1 MIPPP
6 TITTRAC
13 CGRVF
18 GTAVA
23 SLRRGNRCGGAA
35 RMGRADL
42 ADPLSEPILPRRWT
56 QARIAAC
63 PHHRVDIIHRVQSL
77 FSPKAG
83 SREPVKKVW
92 SGESGTSAQR
102 ATSLSLPTVPS
113 ATATPNR
120 EALTTRGEDYA
131 DYQNGWLRQ
140 PISFRSSEIRSVLC
154 TNALRTKH
162 RSAVPHIRSAQR
174 RRQRQCCHALSRD
187 QKR

>member
-18 GTAVA
+18 GAAVA

-42 ADPLSEPILPRRWT
+42 ADPLSESILPRRWT

-63 PHHRVDIIHRVQSL
+63 PHHRVDIIHRAECKACRPKLVPANQS
-77 FSPKAG
+77 
-83 SREPVKKVW
+83 KKV
-92 SGESGTSAQR
+92 SPSPPGSAAHQ
-102 ATSLSLPTVPS
+102 PIVPS

-120 EALTTRGEDYA
+120 EALTTRDEDYA

>member
-18 GTAVA
+18 GAAVA

-35 RMGRADL
+35 RMGRTDL

-63 PHHRVDIIHRVQSL
+63 PHHRVDILHRVQSL

-83 SREPVKKVW
+83 SREPVKKGALIYRGSV
-92 SGESGTSAQR
+92 AHQ
-102 ATSLSLPTVPS
+102 PIVPS

-120 EALTTRGEDYA
+120 EALTTRDEDYA

-162 RSAVPHIRSAQR
+162 RNAVPHIRSAQR